1 VIHVCVVCV
10 CSHPGE
16 WNEMMDDDEPPMA
29 SAADYE
35 ELRSVDA
42 WLNLLVDL
50 EELEH
55 EHLINL
61 AVSYVPSYT
70 YPPPACRRSLWFAK
84 LENQRGVVSERTVS
98 VRARKLVANLRAY
111 WT

>member
-1 VIHVCVVCV
+1 
-10 CSHPGE
+10 
-16 WNEMMDDDEPPMA
+16 MMDDDEPPMA

-84 LENQRGVVSERTVS
+84 LENQRGVVSERTGAGKETGS
-98 VRARKLVANLRAY
+98 KSQSILDMNSTLQ
-111 WT
+111 WDSDSGG